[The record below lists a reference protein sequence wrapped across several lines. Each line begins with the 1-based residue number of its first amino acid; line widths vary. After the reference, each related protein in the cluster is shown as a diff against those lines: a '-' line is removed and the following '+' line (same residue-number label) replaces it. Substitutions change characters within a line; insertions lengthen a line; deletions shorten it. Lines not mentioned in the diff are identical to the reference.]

1 MVPRAER
8 GSREYLN
15 YYNGRESVVSDA
27 EYQTRLSR
35 INIDSKVRELFRD
48 SNLRIRI
55 LLDFSFAI

>member
-35 INIDSKVRELFRD
+35 INVDSKVR
-48 SNLRIRI
+48 NC
-55 LLDFSFAI
+55 FAIQT